1 MKYGY
6 VRVSS
11 KTQKI
16 SRQVVEMLR
25 HGIEEANIII
35 DVQSG
40 KDFNREGYKKLLK
53 ILVPGDILYVR
64 SIDRFGRN
72 YDEIIQQ
79 WTYLTKNRCVDIV
92 VLDMPLLDTRKDKS
106 LLSRFITDLVLLI
119 LSYMAESQRD
129 SIRKNQEDGIKV
141 AKASGVVF
149 GRPRAIKKEKFRRL
163 YKKVEAG
170 EWSKKQ
176 LCAAAGIS
184 DGTYYKYLNEYL
196 KEKEEE
202 ITA

>member
-1 MKYGY
+1 
-6 VRVSS
+6 R
-11 KTQKI
+11 TQKI

-149 GRPRAIKKEKFRRL
+149 GRPRAI
-163 YKKVEAG
+163 
-170 EWSKKQ
+170 
-176 LCAAAGIS
+176 
-184 DGTYYKYLNEYL
+184 
-196 KEKEEE
+196 
-202 ITA
+202 